1 MASMVC
7 LVTGATG
14 LLGRAVIDEL
24 LGDTRVARVYGLA
37 RVPRGVGS
45 ERVIPIAGDLRLPGL
60 GLSAGQHAALAAEV
74 NTILHLGAT
83 TTFSQTLVDARA
95 TNREGTRHLLELTRD
110 WTGVTRWIYVS
121 TAFVAG
127 ARTGHIAENDTTAP
141 RGWIN
146 AYEQSKFEAE
156 QLVRRAATP
165 WAIVRP
171 STIVCDDASG
181 RISQVNA
188 VHRALRL
195 YFSGLAAML
204 PSTELS
210 TLDAVTTDHV
220 ARAIACVAL
229 APDAV
234 GTTYQA
240 CAGAGAMPL
249 GQLLNETYRLFDR
262 EPAWRRKGI
271 ARPERVDLHT
281 YRLFERAIE
290 DAGSPRVRQAVR
302 SLSHFVPQ
310 IAHPKCFGT
319 TNTDRLLGYPAPT
332 VASFW
337 TNMVEAVVGSVGARE
352 VA

>member
-1 MASMVC
+1 
-7 LVTGATG
+7 
-14 LLGRAVIDEL
+14 
-24 LGDTRVARVYGLA
+24 
-37 RVPRGVGS
+37 
-45 ERVIPIAGDLRLPGL
+45 
-60 GLSAGQHAALAAEV
+60 
-74 NTILHLGAT
+74 
-83 TTFSQTLVDARA
+83 
-95 TNREGTRHLLELTRD
+95 
-110 WTGVTRWIYVS
+110 
-121 TAFVAG
+121 
-127 ARTGHIAENDTTAP
+127 
-141 RGWIN
+141 
-146 AYEQSKFEAE
+146 
-156 QLVRRAATP
+156 
-165 WAIVRP
+165 
-171 STIVCDDASG
+171 
-181 RISQVNA
+181 
-188 VHRALRL
+188 
-195 YFSGLAAML
+195 ML

-302 SLSHFVPQ
+302 SLSPFVPQ